1 MVRGTGTGTR
11 VLQRAAVEE
20 DVARASRRLAQRP
33 GNCRIV
39 GSANAYRAAVDDDG
53 TGEGTAA
60 GKRQRP
66 AADLRQATRASADD
80 GSADR
85 QVGSTL
91 GIDDEFVRRSC
102 ANDARGAADGVL
114 VVVSANVEQ
123 PAERGERDVIG
134 TKIPTLAAGIVGDLD
149 GICRQ
154 GARESRAIAGQGII
168 GGARAA
174 ARWDRSGV
182 SGERRDG

>member
-66 AADLRQATRASADD
+66 AADLRQATRACAD
-80 GSADR
+80 
-85 QVGSTL
+85 
-91 GIDDEFVRRSC
+91 
-102 ANDARGAADGVL
+102 DARGAADGVL